1 MDYELTEEQ
10 KILQSSAADFLKKE
24 CPRDLVR
31 QVAETD
37 EKYSPELWRKMA
49 ELGWLGL
56 NLPEEYGGTAWSFL
70 DMAVLMEEMGYN
82 ICPAPFISTT
92 ILGCVPI
99 LEAGTE
105 DQKKG
110 ILPKA
115 AGGELILTMAL
126 TEPDGGCEPEVVKVK
141 AQKEDQEW
149 VIDGVK
155 LFVPDALV
163 ADYILCVARTS
174 EGTDPEA
181 GLTLFLVK
189 RDRPGV
195 SIAPL
200 KTISWDCQCEVAFE
214 KVRVDAASVVGQV
227 GQAWPIV
234 KDALNRAAVA
244 RAAETV
250 GAMRAALELS
260 LAYSKERVQFGR
272 PIGSFQAMQH
282 YMADMWVDILGA
294 RNLVHRAAWKL
305 SVGEPADKEVSMA
318 KIRAG
323 EMGRKTTTV
332 GHRIFAGIGFTME
345 HDLHLYHRRTVATD
359 ILLGDSDFHH
369 EQVARSLGL
378 RSRKTQEG

>member
-1 MDYELTEEQ
+1 MNYELTEEQ
-10 KILQSSAADFLKKE
+10 KILQNSAADFLKKE
-24 CPRDLVR
+24 CPKELVR
-31 QVAETD
+31 QLAETD
-37 EKYSPELWRKMA
+37 EKHSPELWRKMA

-56 NLPEEYGGTAWSFL
+56 LLPEEYGGTDWSFL
-70 DMAVLMEEMGYN
+70 NMAVLMEEMGYN

-92 ILGCVPI
+92 ILGCGPV

-105 DQKKG
+105 DQKKE

-115 AGGELILTMAL
+115 ANGELILTMAL
-126 TEPDGGCEPEVVKVK
+126 TEADGGYEPATIKVR
-141 AQKEDQEW
+141 AAKEDDGW

-174 EGTDPEA
+174 DGSDPAA

-189 RDRPGV
+189 KDHPGV
-195 SIAPL
+195 TVTPL
-200 KTISWDCQCEVAFE
+200 KTISKDSQCEVAFD
-214 KVRVDAASVVGQV
+214 KVRLEAGSVIGRVDQAWSVVK
-227 GQAWPIV
+227 A
-234 KDALNRAAVA
+234 ALDRAAVA

-250 GAMRAALELS
+250 GAMRATLELS
-260 LAYSKERVQFGR
+260 LAYSKERVQFGQ

-282 YMADMWVDILGA
+282 YMADMWVDILGT
-294 RNLVHRAAWKL
+294 RNLVFKAAWKL
-305 SVGEPADKEVSMA
+305 STDEPADKEVSMA

-345 HDLHLYHRRTVATD
+345 HDLHLYHRRTVAAD
-359 ILLGDSDFHH
+359 MAFGDSDFHH
-369 EQVARSLGL
+369 EQVAKRLGL
-378 RSRKTQEG
+378 

>member
-1 MDYELTEEQ
+1 MEFELTEEQ

-24 CPRDLVR
+24 CPKALVR

-56 NLPEEYGGTAWSFL
+56 HLPEEYGGTGWSFL
-70 DMAVLMEEMGYN
+70 HMAVLMEEMGYN

-92 ILGCVPI
+92 LLGCVPI

-105 DQKKG
+105 GQKRE
-110 ILPKA
+110 ILPKTA
-115 AGGELILTMAL
+115 NGELILTMAL
-126 TEPDGGCEPEVVKVK
+126 TEPDGGYEPSSLKVK
-141 AQKEDQEW
+141 AARADDGW

-163 ADYILCVARTS
+163 ADYILCVARTNDAP
-174 EGTDPEA
+174 DPAA

-189 RDRPGV
+189 RDHPGV
-195 SIAPL
+195 TVTPL
-200 KTISWDCQCEVAFE
+200 KTISKDNQCEVVFD
-214 KVRVDAASVVGQV
+214 KVRVDAGSVIGQV
-227 GQAWPIV
+227 DQAWPIV
-234 KDALNRAAVA
+234 KAALNKAAVA

-250 GAMRAALELS
+250 GAMRAALDLS
-260 LAYSKERVQFGR
+260 LAYSKERVQFGQ
-272 PIGSFQAMQH
+272 PIGGFQAMQH
-282 YMADMWVDILGA
+282 YMADMWVDILGT
-294 RNLVHRAAWKL
+294 RNLVLQAAWKL
-305 SVGEPADKEVSMA
+305 STGEPADKEVSMA

-345 HDLHLYHRRTVATD
+345 HDLHLYHRRTVAAD
-359 ILLGDSDFHH
+359 MAFGDSDFHH
-369 EQVARSLGL
+369 EQVAKSLGL
-378 RSRKTQEG
+378 